1 MEARNS
7 ANPQTKDPE
16 TTPGGEWSLLAP
28 WFHNLRLPGG
38 VQTAPGHPLGDYP
51 AEAWSRVRAHL
62 PEDLSGWRV
71 LDAACNAGYFCF
83 ELARM
88 GAQVVGCDRD
98 PHCVRQAQWAA
109 DQLGLGEQTHFR
121 QMHVYE
127 LGRTSRCYDLV
138 LFMGAFYPVRYP
150 VLALDILAERAE
162 QMLIYQ
168 PARLQPDAPAAAHHA
183 AGDSAL
189 INPALLARADFQLN
203 THAPGDIFVCERV
216 TPAGAVAPRE
226 PARPE
231 LTELAAALGPRYQR
245 IHRGRSAADA
255 FGPN

>member
-1 MEARNS
+1 MEARNT
-7 ANPQTKDPE
+7 ANPGAEDIGAQSQ
-16 TTPGGEWSLLAP
+16 GEWSLLGP

-51 AEAWSRVRAHL
+51 ARAWARVRAHL
-62 PEDLSGWRV
+62 PTDLTGWRV
-71 LDAACNAGYFCF
+71 LDVGCNAGFFCF

-88 GAQVVGCDRD
+88 GARVVGCDRD

-109 DQLGLGEQTHFR
+109 DQLGLSEQTFFR

-127 LGRTSRCYDLV
+127 LGRTAGCYDLV
-138 LFMGAFYPVRYP
+138 LFMGAYYPLRYP

-168 PARLQPDAPAAAHHA
+168 PARPDVDAPEDAQ
-183 AGDSAL
+183 AGPGV
-189 INPALLARADFQLN
+189 INPALLTQVGFQVIS
-203 THAPGDIFVCERV
+203 HAPDDIYICQRSAPSA
-216 TPAGAVAPRE
+216 TSSAPGAGACPDRM
-226 PARPE
+226 
-231 LTELAAALGPRYQR
+231 ELAAALGPRYQR
-245 IHRGRSAADA
+245 IDRGRTVSGA